1 MCAGGLTRKAGQDR
15 IEFLAEV
22 RNRAL
27 QPLWQGEEGAAVG
40 GSQNRSSSGG
50 AGFRA
55 DRIVFINDVYF
66 CARDVVRIQP
76 NPLTLNLF
84 GLTSSC
90 SGIIARDCM

>member
-1 MCAGGLTRKAGQDR
+1 MCAGGLARAAGQDR

-27 QPLWQGEEGAAVG
+27 QPLWREEEERA
-40 GSQNRSSSGG
+40 GSSGQNRSAAAG

-66 CARDVVRIQP
+66 CARDVVRHSADPIP
-76 NPLTLNLF
+76 
-84 GLTSSC
+84 
-90 SGIIARDCM
+90 